1 MKYIA
6 KKLIT
11 LIITLFIVSTLTFTA
26 FQIIPGD
33 SVLASLGTNAT
44 PEAIDAMRD
53 DLGLNDNVIV
63 RYGHWLGG
71 VLHGNF
77 GMSTQYDLPVS
88 SLLGERFVVTAWL
101 AVLTIILIVMISL
114 PIGILSARKA
124 GGIIDRVLGLVTQT
138 LMAIPPFFLGMILT
152 LIFGVILKW
161 FVPGQY
167 VSISESRGKFFTY
180 LIYPAIAMA
189 IPKIAMMV
197 KFLRSSVIRQLRF
210 DYVKTARSKG
220 NTQNAILLKHV
231 LKNALIPVITFLGMI
246 IADVLAGSI
255 IVEQVFNLPG
265 LGRLLVVAIS
275 NRDYSV
281 VQAVVL
287 YIASIVIIINL
298 AVDVLY
304 RIIDPRIGKDG
315 GKA

>member
-1 MKYIA
+1 MKYIV

-71 VLHGNF
+71 VLHGDF

-101 AVLTIILIVMISL
+101 AVLTILLIVMISL

-124 GGIIDRVLGLVTQT
+124 GGILDRVLGLVTQT

-161 FVPGQY
+161 
-167 VSISESRGKFFTY
+167 
-180 LIYPAIAMA
+180 
-189 IPKIAMMV
+189 
-197 KFLRSSVIRQLRF
+197 
-210 DYVKTARSKG
+210 
-220 NTQNAILLKHV
+220 
-231 LKNALIPVITFLGMI
+231 
-246 IADVLAGSI
+246 
-255 IVEQVFNLPG
+255 
-265 LGRLLVVAIS
+265 
-275 NRDYSV
+275 
-281 VQAVVL
+281 
-287 YIASIVIIINL
+287 
-298 AVDVLY
+298 
-304 RIIDPRIGKDG
+304 
-315 GKA
+315 